1 MNDKRQTCILVLGMH
16 RSGTSA
22 LTGVLSLL
30 DVYLGSELMEAN
42 FANEKGYFE
51 NNILYK
57 INEKLLG
64 QINSSWNDTFYDE
77 EKLENISG
85 LNELK
90 IALKS
95 EFKYANTFAIK
106 DPRLAY
112 LFPIYKK
119 VLKQLK
125 IDIKIILPY
134 RNPLEVASSLNKRDA
149 MPLEKGMLLWAY
161 HFLMAEKFSRGYARV
176 FVNFDEL
183 IANTSDVIDAISSK
197 LALDFVDKFNQN
209 KKAIEAF
216 LEPSLKHHNISI
228 ENLSNNTPRIVK
240 EVLALKD
247 SFNIDNLDNAFDV
260 LREGL
265 FSYQKLFYNSS
276 ILNSLSEGE
285 VAKHNLQ
292 VKIQELNQTTHN
304 LHLKEQE
311 LTQTQHNLQ
320 AKEQEL
326 NQATHNLHLKEQEL
340 NQIAQTLQAKEQEL
354 NQATHNLH
362 LKEQELN
369 QVAQNLHIKEQELT
383 QTQHNLQAKEQ
394 ELNQTTQNL
403 HIKEQELTQTQ
414 HNLQAKIQE
423 LNQTTQNLHLKEQE
437 LTQTQHNLQA
447 KKQELTQKNG
457 DYSIINDTLKSKE
470 QELNQTKH
478 KLQTK
483 EQEFVQSQQE
493 LDNVKTELTS
503 LYMSK
508 SWKFTRPLRRVM
520 RIIKK

>member
-1 MNDKRQTCILVLGMH
+1 MNNKRQTCILVLGMH

-90 IALKS
+90 VALKS
-95 EFKYANTFAIK
+95 EFKYAHTFAIK

-134 RNPLEVASSLNKRDA
+134 RNPLEVASSLKKRDA
-149 MPLEKGMLLWAY
+149 MSLEKGMLLWAY
-161 HFLMAEKFSRGYARV
+161 HFLMAEKFSRGHARV

-183 IANTSDVIDAISSK
+183 IANTSDVIDTISSK
-197 LALDFVDKFNQN
+197 LTLELADKFNKN
-209 KKAIEAF
+209 KTQIEAF
-216 LEPSLKHHNISI
+216 LEPSLKHHNVSI
-228 ENLSNNTPRIVK
+228 ENLSHNTPTIVK
-240 EVLALKD
+240 ETLALKD
-247 SFNIDNLDNAFDV
+247 RFNIDDLDREFDI

-265 FSYQKLFYNSS
+265 FSYQKLFYNFD
-276 ILNSLSEGE
+276 IVNALHEGE
-285 VAKHNLQ
+285 VAKQSLHI
-292 VKIQELNQTTHN
+292 KIQELNQTTHN

-320 AKEQEL
+320 
-326 NQATHNLHLKEQEL
+326 
-340 NQIAQTLQAKEQEL
+340 I
-354 NQATHNLH
+354 
-362 LKEQELN
+362 
-369 QVAQNLHIKEQELT
+369 
-383 QTQHNLQAKEQ
+383 
-394 ELNQTTQNL
+394 
-403 HIKEQELTQTQ
+403 
-414 HNLQAKIQE
+414 KIQE

-437 LTQTQHNLQA
+437 LNQTVQNLQAKEQELTQTQHNLH
-447 KKQELTQKNG
+447 L
-457 DYSIINDTLKSKE
+457 KE
-470 QELNQTKH
+470 QELNQTVQNLQVKEQELNQTTHNLHLKEQELNQTTQNLHLKEQELNQTTQNLQAKEQELREKSSERLILNDALKSKDQELSQTKH

-508 SWKFTRPLRRVM
+508 SWKITRPLRRVM
-520 RIIKK
+520 RIVKK

>member
-1 MNDKRQTCILVLGMH
+1 MNNKKQTCILVLGMH

-119 VLKQLK
+119 VLKKLR

-134 RNPLEVASSLNKRDA
+134 RNPLEVANSLKKRDA

-161 HFLMAEKFSRGYARV
+161 HFLMAEKFSRGFERV

-183 IANTSDVIDAISSK
+183 IVNASDVIDTISSK

-209 KKAIEAF
+209 KKEIEAF

-228 ENLSNNTPRIVK
+228 ENLSNNTPHIVK

-247 SFNIDNLDNAFDV
+247 SFNIENLDNVFDV

-292 VKIQELNQTTHN
+292 IKIQELNQTTHNLQAKEQELNQTTHN

-311 LTQTQHNLQ
+311 LNQTVQNLQ
-320 AKEQEL
+320 TKEQEL
-326 NQATHNLHLKEQEL
+326 TQTQHNLHLKEQEL
-340 NQIAQTLQAKEQEL
+340 NQTVQNLQVKEQEL
-354 NQATHNLH
+354 NQATQNLQTKEQELNQVTHNFH

-369 QVAQNLHIKEQELT
+369 QVTQNLQTKEQELNQAT
-383 QTQHNLQAKEQ
+383 QNLQTKEQ
-394 ELNQTTQNL
+394 ELNQTAQNL
-403 HIKEQELTQTQ
+403 QV
-414 HNLQAKIQE
+414 
-423 LNQTTQNLHLKEQE
+423 
-437 LTQTQHNLQA
+437 
-447 KKQELTQKNG
+447 
-457 DYSIINDTLKSKE
+457 KE
-470 QELNQTKH
+470 QELNQTVLSLGEISSMVKSVGT
-478 KLQTK
+478 TK
-483 EQEFVQSQQE
+483 GRCVREWGQIGVRIKA
-493 LDNVKTELTS
+493 LVRG
-503 LYMSK
+503 YMIGPPAAK
-508 SWKFTRPLRRVM
+508 E
-520 RIIKK
+520 

>member
-1 MNDKRQTCILVLGMH
+1 MH

-30 DVYLGSELMEAN
+30 DVYLGSELIEAN
-42 FANEKGYFE
+42 FANGKGYFE

-85 LNELK
+85 FNELK

-119 VLKQLK
+119 VLKKLR

-134 RNPLEVASSLNKRDA
+134 RNPIEVANSLKKRDA

-161 HFLMAEKFSRGYARV
+161 HFLMAEKFSRGFERV

-183 IANTSDVIDAISSK
+183 IANTSDVIDTISSK

-209 KKAIEAF
+209 KKEIEAF

-228 ENLSNNTPRIVK
+228 ENLSNNTPHIVK

-247 SFNIDNLDNAFDV
+247 SFNIENLDNAFDV

-292 VKIQELNQTTHN
+292 IKIQELNQATQN

-326 NQATHNLHLKEQEL
+326 TQTQHNLEAKEQELNQITHNLHLKEQEL
-340 NQIAQTLQAKEQEL
+340 NQATQNLQTKEQEF
-354 NQATHNLH
+354 NQT
-362 LKEQELN
+362 
-369 QVAQNLHIKEQELT
+369 AQNLQTKEQELT
-383 QTQHNLQAKEQ
+383 QTQHNLHLKEQ
-394 ELNQTTQNL
+394 EFNQTAQNL
-403 HIKEQELTQTQ
+403 QTKEQEFNQAIQ
-414 HNLQAKIQE
+414 NLQ
-423 LNQTTQNLHLKEQE
+423 TKEQE

-457 DYSIINDTLKSKE
+457 DYSIVNDTLKSKE

-508 SWKFTRPLRRVM
+508 SWKITRPLRRAM
-520 RIIKK
+520 RIVKK

>member
-57 INEKLLG
+57 INDKLLK

-77 EKLENISG
+77 EKLEKISG
-85 LNELK
+85 LDELK
-90 IALKS
+90 VALKS

-119 VLKQLK
+119 VLKRLK

-134 RNPLEVASSLNKRDA
+134 RNPLEVANSLKKRDA

-161 HFLMAEKFSRGYARV
+161 HFLMAEKFSRGFERV

-183 IANTSDVIDAISSK
+183 IAHTSEVIDTVSSK
-197 LALDFVDKFNQN
+197 LSLNLVDKFHQNQ
-209 KKAIEAF
+209 KEIEAF

-228 ENLSNNTPRIVK
+228 DNLSNHTPTIVK

-247 SFNIDNLDNAFDV
+247 GFNHDNLDSAFDA

-265 FSYQKLFYNSS
+265 FSYQKLFYNPS
-276 ILNSLSEGE
+276 ILNALDEGE
-285 VAKHNLQ
+285 VAKQNLQTKEQEFKQKNDECLMLNDRLQTKEQELTQTQHNLQ
-292 VKIQELNQTTHN
+292 VKIQELNQTTQN

-320 AKEQEL
+320 VKIQELNQTTQNLHIKEQEL
-326 NQATHNLHLKEQEL
+326 TQTQHNLQVKIQEL
-340 NQIAQTLQAKEQEL
+340 NQT
-354 NQATHNLH
+354 THNLH

-383 QTQHNLQAKEQ
+383 QTQHNLQAK
-394 ELNQTTQNL
+394 
-403 HIKEQELTQTQ
+403 
-414 HNLQAKIQE
+414 
-423 LNQTTQNLHLKEQE
+423 
-437 LTQTQHNLQA
+437 
-447 KKQELTQKNG
+447 KQELTQKNG
-457 DYSIINDTLKSKE
+457 DYSIINNTLKSTE

-520 RIIKK
+520 RIVKK